1 MADAMKRLKAILA
14 EVTDIQRAGAVLDWD
29 QETYMPPG
37 GIQNRADQA
46 STLSE
51 VAHRRFTSDEVGLLI
66 EEAETAV
73 SNEPFDSDDASIV
86 RVTRRDYELDRKLP
100 PELVAEI
107 AHAGSAARPHWQR
120 ARKEAKFEIF
130 APYLQRAMELNQRMA
145 EALGYEK
152 RPYDALLNRTEPG
165 LTTHQL
171 EAIFEEL
178 RTAIVPLVAGIARH
192 ADTVDDSV
200 LHRGFDPDKQVQ
212 YALGTV
218 VKLGYDLERGRQ
230 DISTHPF
237 SIAFGPGDVRI
248 TTRVNR
254 DFFNECL
261 FGSIHEAGHGMYFQ
275 GIGRNID
282 RTPLWDGASPGV
294 HESQSRLWENLVGR
308 SLPFWHHF
316 FPSLR
321 ETFSEPLRGVEAEA
335 FYRAVNKSYPSFIRV
350 EADEVTYNLHVLLRF
365 ELENDM
371 LEGKL
376 KVNDVPEAWNEL
388 FKSYFGLDVPNDR
401 EGALQDIHW
410 SFIGFAEFPGYT
422 LGNIISAQFMEKI
435 RAEMPD
441 LDSQIGRGEF
451 GPLLRWLQENVYQHG
466 RKFTPNELVERV
478 TGHPISPK
486 PWIAYVRKKFGALYG
501 LESVKA

>member
-130 APYLQRAMELNQRMA
+130 APYLQRAVELNQRVA

-165 LTTHQL
+165 LTTDQL

-321 ETFSEPLRGVEAEA
+321 ETFPEPLRSVEAEA